1 MTATPV
7 ARRAT
12 RQRFYKGRVFHPPF
26 LRATHRRDASILQG
40 YRKKRSRKAKVVSY
54 VPGVRHFARPR
65 RPHCSPYVRFFEK
78 KKNSKF
84 LSFFPYLARLVDR
97 SLGISLER
105 VALSEN
111 PQTDWFA
118 GNVEKP
124 SLRERRSN
132 VNTLGSIEEERKK
145 EERDREIDR

>member
-12 RQRFYKGRVFHPPF
+12 RQRFYKGGVFHPPF
-26 LRATHRRDASILQG
+26 LRATHQRDASILQG
-40 YRKKRSRKAKVVSY
+40 YRKKRSWKAKVVSY
-54 VPGVRHFARPR
+54 VLDIRHFAPY
-65 RPHCSPYVRFFEK
+65 CSPYVRFFEK
-78 KKNSKF
+78 KKIRNSY
-84 LSFFPYLARLVDR
+84 LSSPIGRLVDR
-97 SLGISLER
+97 SPGISLER
-105 VALSEN
+105 VVLSEN

-132 VNTLGSIEEERKK
+132 ANTLGSIEEEREK
-145 EERDREIDR
+145 EERERERERE

>member
-7 ARRAT
+7 ARHAT
-12 RQRFYKGRVFHPPF
+12 RQRFYKGGVFHPPF

-54 VPGVRHFARPR
+54 VPKVSATLRGLADLIVLLTSAF
-65 RPHCSPYVRFFEK
+65 SKK

-132 VNTLGSIEEERKK
+132 VNTLGSIEEEREK
-145 EERDREIDR
+145 EERDR

>member
-1 MTATPV
+1 M
-7 ARRAT
+7 
-12 RQRFYKGRVFHPPF
+12 
-26 LRATHRRDASILQG
+26 RDLIVLLTFAFS
-40 YRKKRSRKAKVVSY
+40 KKR
-54 VPGVRHFARPR
+54 
-65 RPHCSPYVRFFEK
+65 
-78 KKNSKF
+78 NSKF
-84 LSFFPYLARLVDR
+84 LSLFPYLARLVDR

-132 VNTLGSIEEERKK
+132 ANTLGSIEEEREK
-145 EERDREIDR
+145 EERERERERENEKEKKKVEHVTETIPDEESQRRSRICKGLPKGSKQGVQI